1 MTTDPAQ
8 PSASPADG
16 HRHVIA
22 ELDELSTQVA
32 ATIRRFETT
41 GMTSFMKDDYVA
53 LHELE
58 ARIVAMRDKHV
69 QALASLSSAGGQSPA
84 AESE

>member
-1 MTTDPAQ
+1 MTRHSRTLRF
-8 PSASPADG
+8 ASYS
-16 HRHVIA
+16 
-22 ELDELSTQVA
+22 STQVA